1 MVYHSDVAR
10 RPMTDWCG
18 VKLRPAA
25 WAGVVAVLTVAAV
38 GCDDPL
44 LPRSMQVFVAGTVT
58 SPGNVPV
65 PNASVVLEIFRAVDS
80 VRVGEEPTVANAN
93 GRYGIF
99 LAVFAPEP
107 FDGLLAARAAAAPA
121 AGSTLE
127 GEVLNV
133 PIRFKPR
140 EDGIDT
146 VIVDIALQ
154 EVSSR

>member
-1 MVYHSDVAR
+1 
-10 RPMTDWCG
+10 MTDWCG

-25 WAGVVAVLTVAAV
+25 WAGVLAVLTVATV
-38 GCDDPL
+38 GCDDGCDDSL
-44 LPRSMQVFVAGTVT
+44 LPCSMQVFVAGAVT

-65 PNASVVLEIFRAVDS
+65 PNASVVLEIFRAADS
-80 VRVGEEPTVANAN
+80 ARVGEEPTVANPN

-99 LAVFAPEP
+99 LAVFAAEP
-107 FDGLLAARAAAAPA
+107 FDGLLAARAAAEV

-140 EDGIDT
+140 EDGLDT
-146 VIVDIALQ
+146 VIVDIMLQ